1 MRPAWVLLG
10 TVCLAPGGAGLPS
23 AVAAQST
30 AAERVASCRCPERS
44 LADYYAAAD
53 DVLLM
58 RVDAAED
65 TDGSVRMLSGVV
77 MEAPWKLALG
87 RSVGAGDP
95 VAYRTATSSAACGV
109 SAERGDVLAVFA
121 SEASAVDG
129 LLAVDTCS
137 GTRVY
142 RAAGTGEVR
151 GFQDVPARFVVSQ
164 LDALSGMDAL
174 SETVTA
180 ADGSMDTLL
189 GLLDLEALAHGGNVP
204 VHDEPQTDAPVVA
217 MVEDYAQVESRE
229 VGYEVLAAMVFQR
242 GEGWSK
248 VRLTTGEPGWVPPES
263 AGTWFPYA
271 ELPVRRLAYLTG
283 AWSGHVWPDAGAGIP
298 RRSAQRSTEFDQVSV
313 EVHEVRLLGGVPWF
327 RVDVLAESPCEGGQ
341 RRTTLS
347 GWVPGY
353 GTEGDPTVWYYS
365 RGC

>member
-1 MRPAWVLLG
+1 MRSALVLLG
-10 TVCLAPGGAGLPS
+10 AACLAPGAAGLPS
-23 AVAAQST
+23 ALAAQS
-30 AAERVASCRCPERS
+30 AVAERVPACRCPERS

-58 RVDAAED
+58 RVDAVED
-65 TDGSVRMLSGVV
+65 ADGSLRILSGVV
-77 MEAPWKLALG
+77 LEAPWKLAPG
-87 RSVGAGDP
+87 RTAGAGDP
-95 VAYRTATSSAACGV
+95 VAYRTAASSAACGV
-109 SAERGDVLAVFA
+109 SAERGDVLAIFA
-121 SEASAVDG
+121 SGESAMNG
-129 LLAVDTCS
+129 ILAVDTCS
-137 GTRVY
+137 GSRVY

-151 GFQDVPARFVVSQ
+151 GFQDVPARFVVGQ

-174 SETVTA
+174 SETMTA
-180 ADGSMDTLL
+180 ANGSMDTLL

-204 VHDEPQTDAPVVA
+204 IHDEPMTDAPVAV

-229 VGYEVLAAMVFQR
+229 VGYEVPAAVVYQR
-242 GEGWSK
+242 MDGWSQ
-248 VRLTTGEPGWVPPES
+248 VRLTSGEPGWVPPES

-271 ELPVRRLAYLTG
+271 ELPVRRLAYLTA
-283 AWSGHVWPDAGAGIP
+283 AWSGHVWPEVGAGIP
-298 RRSAQRSTEFDQVSV
+298 RRSARRSTETDQLSV

-327 RVDVLAESPCEGGQ
+327 RVDILADSPCEGGE

-353 GTEGDPTVWYYS
+353 GAGGSPSVWYYS